1 MVGEVCRWAM
11 NAFLK
16 TECCVDMQTTVHEA
30 LMFSA
35 RLRLTD
41 VTDKDTLEAFVNEV
55 HLTQLTAYVAL
66 SISPHKSCASCT
78 AHQQGPMYA

>member
-1 MVGEVCRWAM
+1 MDAP
-11 NAFLK
+11 LK
-16 TECCVDMQTTVHEA
+16 TECCMDMQTTVHEA

-55 HLTQLTAYVAL
+55 HRTQLAAD
-66 SISPHKSCASCT
+66 A
-78 AHQQGPMYA
+78 A